1 MINFKFQM
9 ESPLISHFIIV
20 EMERASFA
28 LFCSSTKNLEI
39 TLTGLTGKIVGTIPL
54 QPKLFQH
61 HKKQT
66 FQNISFHT
74 WNHNLPIIICQ
85 FYLLYTEGRL
95 TFLYCIRY
103 VYYLLL
109 RIDLVNKYKLS
120 KSCSPVSRHIHVRR
134 WEVFWQL
141 EDTWQ
146 GRVWW
151 WWLF

>member
-103 VYYLLL
+103 VIYC
-109 RIDLVNKYKLS
+109 LVLTLS
-120 KSCSPVSRHIHVRR
+120 ISINFLNHAPQSRVTYIWEDEKCSGS
-134 WEVFWQL
+134 
-141 EDTWQ
+141 
-146 GRVWW
+146 
-151 WWLF
+151 